1 MRARPRGR
9 RRRRLRATLLVLG
22 TVALVGTIGGALLHH
37 VLRPATYKPG
47 EASEEITRKLSRPL
61 PGDAPDPLF
70 SDVTATAGLA
80 AFRSFV
86 GDRSSQ
92 LPEDMGAGLAWG
104 DFDRDGDDDLF
115 LVAAGGA
122 LTADPSE
129 WAPCILYENLGDGT
143 FALVTGFPDLRIVG
157 MGAAW
162 GDADGDGWLDLAVTG
177 YRSLFLL
184 RNRDGVFQID
194 ETLPSPD
201 GYWAAPSWADFDQ
214 DGDLDLYVTGYVR
227 YEEPTP
233 GEALK
238 SSQQYGAAVPYTLNP
253 ASFEPERNLLF
264 KNDGSG
270 RFEEV
275 AAELGVDNPAGRSLS
290 ALWHDWDD
298 DGRLDLYIANDISDN
313 AFFVNRE
320 DGFSDSSL
328 ESWIA
333 DYRGAMGLAAGDW
346 NRDGDDDL
354 FVTHWVAQENAL
366 YDSLLADTAT
376 EGKTPLLVFSD
387 KAVPLG
393 LGQIALPLVGWG
405 VGFADFD
412 ADGWLDLVVANGST
426 LENEDVP
433 KRLKP
438 QKLLLMWNQQ
448 GRYFHDLAPAS
459 ELLSR
464 PDVRRGLAVS
474 DYDLDGDLDI
484 ATLSLDGG
492 VQLLRNEMQT
502 GHWLEL
508 RLRDRSG
515 GEAYG
520 ARVVVRAGQ
529 VEHRRSV
536 TFASY
541 LSQDSATL
549 HFGLGA
555 APAVDSIEVRW
566 PDGEIES
573 LPGVS
578 VDSLYELVRG
588 SVAGRRAEIS
598 AGLSERE
605 RKARFWEL
613 QRAAMDA
620 VKRDD
625 DPQRAIPLFREAL
638 ALNPRHEDARYYLAN
653 CLAAQ
658 SRVEEAIEELETLQ
672 RLQPQSHRAFK
683 RAGTL
688 RAFTAK
694 KSDELATAEREIKR
708 AVELNPEATGAL
720 LMLGEIELL
729 QGRFRAADER
739 FEKACRTNP
748 RAVGGFFLRG
758 YIAWKDGEN
767 EAGRELLN
775 GARKARGEDWK
786 PEGAVAEGDVASRM
800 HSEETPL
807 SKFWENWGGELDPDS
822 AFGPLHEFLLTGL

>member
-1 MRARPRGR
+1 M
-9 RRRRLRATLLVLG
+9 
-22 TVALVGTIGGALLHH
+22 
-37 VLRPATYKPG
+37 RPATYKPG
-47 EASEEITRKLSRPL
+47 EASEEITRKLSRSL
-61 PGDAPDPLF
+61 PEDAPDPLF
-70 SDVTATAGLA
+70 SDVTASAGLA
-80 AFRSFV
+80 GFRSFA

-122 LTADPSE
+122 LTTDPSE

-143 FALVTGFPDLRIVG
+143 FAPVTGFPDLRIVG

-177 YRSLFLL
+177 YRSLLL
-184 RNRDGVFQID
+184 FRNRDGMFQID
-194 ETLPSPD
+194 EALPGPD

-233 GEALK
+233 GKTLK
-238 SSQQYGAAVPYTLNP
+238 SSEQYGAAVPYTLNP

-264 KNDGSG
+264 RNDGSG
-270 RFEEV
+270 RFEEI
-275 AAELGVDNPAGRSLS
+275 AAELGVDNPSGRSLS

-320 DGFSDSSL
+320 DGFVDSSL
-328 ESWIA
+328 ESWVA

-366 YDSLLADTAT
+366 YDSLLADTAG
-376 EGKTPLLVFSD
+376 EGRPPLLAFSD

-393 LGQIALPLVGWG
+393 LGQIALPMVGWG
-405 VGFADFD
+405 VAFADFD
-412 ADGWLDLVVANGST
+412 GDGWLDLVVANGST

-433 KRLKP
+433 RRLKP

-448 GRYFHDLAPAS
+448 GRYFHNLAPAS

-464 PDVRRGLAVS
+464 ASVRRGLAVS

-492 VQLLRNEMQT
+492 VQLLRNDMQT

-508 RLRDRSG
+508 RLRDWSG

-520 ARVVVRAGQ
+520 ARVVIRAGQ
-529 VEHRRSV
+529 VQHRRSV
-536 TFASY
+536 TFGSY
-541 LSQDSATL
+541 LSQSSATL
-549 HFGLGA
+549 HFGLG
-555 APAVDSIEVRW
+555 PALVVDSIEVRW
-566 PDGEIES
+566 PDGEIERF
-573 LPGVS
+573 PGVS
-578 VDSLYELVRG
+578 VDALYELIRG
-588 SVAGRRAEIS
+588 SGAARRAEVS
-598 AGLSERE
+598 ARLSERE
-605 RKARFWEL
+605 RKTRFWEI

-620 VKRDD
+620 VKREN

-653 CLAAQ
+653 CLAVQ

-688 RAFTAK
+688 RALTATK
-694 KSDELATAEREIKR
+694 PDELAAAEQEIRR
-708 AVELNPEATGAL
+708 ALELNPEATGAL

-729 QGRFRAADER
+729 RGRFRAADDS

-758 YIAWKDGEN
+758 YIAWKDGED
-767 EAGRELLN
+767 EAGRELLMS
-775 GARKARGEDWK
+775 AQKARGEDWK
-786 PEGAVAEGDVASRM
+786 PEGAVAEGDVANRM
-800 HSEETPL
+800 HSDETPL
-807 SKFWENWGGELDPDS
+807 SRFWESWGGEVDPET
-822 AFGPLHEFLLTGL
+822 AFGPLDGFLEGWHR

>member
-1 MRARPRGR
+1 MKARRGGR
-9 RRRRLRATLLVLG
+9 RRRRLRTTLLMLGIVAVAGIVG
-22 TVALVGTIGGALLHH
+22 TVLIHRA
-37 VLRPATYKPG
+37 LRPSTYKPG
-47 EASEEITRKLSRPL
+47 ESSDEITRKLSRSL
-61 PGDAPDPLF
+61 PSDVPDPLF
-70 SDVTATAGLA
+70 SDVTASAGLA
-80 AFRSFV
+80 GFRSFT
-86 GDRSSQ
+86 GERSSQ

-129 WAPCILYENLGDGT
+129 WAPSILYENLGNGT
-143 FALVTGFPDLRIVG
+143 FAPVAGFPDLRIVG

-162 GDADGDGWLDLAVTG
+162 GDADGDGWLDLAVAG
-177 YRSLFLL
+177 YRSLLLL
-184 RNRDGVFQID
+184 RNRDGVFTID
-194 ETLPSPD
+194 ESMPRPD
-201 GYWAAPSWADFDQ
+201 GYWAAPSWADFDL

-233 GEALK
+233 GEVLK

-253 ASFEPERNLLF
+253 ASFDPERNLLF
-264 KNDGSG
+264 RNDGSG
-270 RFEEV
+270 GFEEV
-275 AAELGVDNPAGRSLS
+275 AAELGIDNPSGRSLS

-320 DGFSDSSL
+320 EGFGDSGL
-328 ESWIA
+328 ESWVA

-366 YDSLLADTAT
+366 YDSLLADTT
-376 EGKTPLLVFSD
+376 REGKPALLAFSD

-393 LGQIALPLVGWG
+393 LGQIALPMVGWG
-405 VGFADFD
+405 VEFADFD
-412 ADGWLDLVVANGST
+412 GDGWVDLVVANGST
-426 LENEDVP
+426 IETEIFP

-438 QKLLLMWNQQ
+438 QKLLLLWNQQ
-448 GRYFHDLAPAS
+448 GCYFHDLAPAS

-484 ATLSLDGG
+484 ATISLDGG

-508 RLRDRSG
+508 RLRDSQG

-520 ARVVVRAGQ
+520 ARVVVRSGK

-536 TFASY
+536 TFGSY
-541 LSQDSATL
+541 LSQSSAIL
-549 HFGLGA
+549 HFGLGG
-555 APAVDSIEVRW
+555 AVVMDSIEVRW
-566 PDGEIES
+566 PDGEVEIFPALS
-573 LPGVS
+573 I
-578 VDSLYELVRG
+578 DARHELVRG
-588 SVAGRRAEIS
+588 GAAARRVEIPT
-598 AGLSERE
+598 GLSERE
-605 RKARFWEL
+605 KKARFWEL

-620 VKRDD
+620 VKRDE
-625 DPQRAIPLFREAL
+625 DPQTAIPLFRQAL
-638 ALNPRHEDARYYLAN
+638 ALDPGHEDARYYLAN

-658 SRVEEAIEELETLQ
+658 SLLEEAIEELETLQ

-688 RAFTAK
+688 RA
-694 KSDELATAEREIKR
+694 LAATKEDGLVRAEQEIRR
-708 AVELNPEATGAL
+708 ALELNPEATGAL

-729 QGRFRAADER
+729 QGRVRTADET
-739 FEKACRTNP
+739 FENACRTNP

-758 YIAWKDGEN
+758 YIAWKNGED
-767 EAGRELLN
+767 EASRELLMT
-775 GARKARGEDWK
+775 ARKARGEDWK
-786 PEGAVAEGDVASRM
+786 PEGAVAEGDVAKRM
-800 HSEETPL
+800 HTEETPL
-807 SKFWENWGGELDPDS
+807 SRFWEHWDGEAVPDA
-822 AFGPLHEFLLTGL
+822 AFGTLDAFLDGWK

>member
-1 MRARPRGR
+1 
-9 RRRRLRATLLVLG
+9 
-22 TVALVGTIGGALLHH
+22 
-37 VLRPATYKPG
+37 
-47 EASEEITRKLSRPL
+47 
-61 PGDAPDPLF
+61 
-70 SDVTATAGLA
+70 
-80 AFRSFV
+80 
-86 GDRSSQ
+86 
-92 LPEDMGAGLAWG
+92 MGAGLAWG